1 MSDSKIK
8 ELENRIEKLERIENK
23 RKKEELS
30 WAVNQFK
37 YMEKTSEQS
46 KTLSIIERELGLR
59 KTPLRCKNI

>member
-46 KTLSIIERELGLR
+46 KALSIIERELGLR